1 MPQIRPVAR
10 FDQMSHL
17 SIRELIHLVERNG
30 YALLFFW
37 VLAEQGALPIPS
49 APLLVAVGALIR
61 TGSLHAL
68 PATVCCLAGALAA
81 DIVWFYFGRT
91 RGKRVLRFICRVS
104 LEPDSCVRQTENAFI
119 KYGLNTLLIAK
130 FVPGLNA
137 VAAPLAGD
145 SGVGVAQFLA
155 LDSLGIVMWSGAYLA
170 VGYLFSDQ
178 IEDALRYAQRL
189 GSGVL
194 LLLAGLLMGWVFWKF
209 IHRQR
214 FLKKLEVARITP
226 EELRD
231 RMVAGESLYIVD
243 LRTTLDNDWPPIPG
257 AIRLSIEN
265 LTSASSQIPRDR
277 EIILYCT

>member
-1 MPQIRPVAR
+1 
-10 FDQMSHL
+10 
-17 SIRELIHLVERNG
+17 
-30 YALLFFW
+30 
-37 VLAEQGALPIPS
+37 
-49 APLLVAVGALIR
+49 LLVAVGALVR
-61 TGSLHAL
+61 TGNLHAL
-68 PATVCCLAGALAA
+68 PAMACCLASALAA
-81 DIVWFYFGRT
+81 DIVWFCFGRA
-91 RGKRVLRFICRVS
+91 RGKRVLRFISRVS
-104 LEPDSCVRQTENAFI
+104 LEPDSCVRQTENAFL
-119 KYGLNTLLIAK
+119 KFGLNTLLIAK

-145 SGVGVAQFLA
+145 SGVGVGQFLA
-155 LDSLGIVMWSGAYLA
+155 LDGLGIVMWSGAYLA

-194 LLLAGLLMGWVFWKF
+194 VLLGGLLVGWVLWKF
-209 IHRQR
+209 IQRQR
-214 FLKKLEVARITP
+214 FLRKLDVARITP

-243 LRTTLDNDWPPIPG
+243 LRTTLDNDWPSIPG

-265 LTSASSQIPRDR
+265 LTSTSSQIPRDR